1 METSAPEAMAMQWH
15 NSGAGCLKA
24 QGRGGTG
31 AMTLCHLFHLVP
43 GGL

>member
-1 METSAPEAMAMQWH
+1 METLAPEVMAMQRH
-15 NSGAGCLKA
+15 NKA
-24 QGRGGTG
+24 QGRRSTG